1 MGTWGDLEAPR
12 TSGIQRWLVP
22 EAAAVAGDVGR
33 ASTAATGELGP
44 AGSPKAREGNH
55 SREGQELQA
64 ALTLPSQPDL
74 GLEDS

>member
-55 SREGQELQA
+55 FQGVTGTPGSLDL
-64 ALTLPSQPDL
+64 ALPARP
-74 GLEDS
+74 GA